1 MTETQPIEMP
11 SHPTL
16 HGATVL
22 LNSDE
27 QRKEVI
33 EKAFDYRGDVTLTLT
48 DGSVVEGYL
57 FDRRE
62 RDGKAEVRVMT
73 PAGERKTVPYAE
85 VEKLAFTGRDP
96 AAGKSWE
103 TWVKK
108 YVEKKK
114 AGQTISLEPE
124 KLE

>member
-1 MTETQPIEMP
+1 MSEANHLVSD

-22 LNSDE
+22 LKTDE
-27 QRKEVI
+27 QRREVL
-33 EKAFDYRGDVTLTLT
+33 EKAFDYRGDVTLTLA
-48 DGSVVEGYL
+48 GGEAVAGYL

-62 RDGKAEVRVMT
+62 RNGVAEVRVMT
-73 PAGERKTVPYAE
+73 PAGERVVVPYAA
-85 VEKLAFTGRDP
+85 VEKLGFTGRDP

-108 YVEKKK
+108 YVEKKQ

-124 KLE
+124 KLD

>member
-1 MTETQPIEMP
+1 MEMP

-22 LNSDE
+22 LRSDE
-27 QRKEVI
+27 QRREVI
-33 EKAFDYRGDVTLTLT
+33 EKAFDYRGDVTLTLHCG
-48 DGSVVEGYL
+48 DVVEGYL
-57 FDRRE
+57 FDRRQ
-62 RDGKAEVRVMT
+62 RDGVPEVRVMT
-73 PAGERKTVPYAE
+73 PAGARTTVPYAD

-103 TWVKK
+103 TWVQK

-114 AGQTISLEPE
+114 AGQSVSLEPE

>member
-1 MTETQPIEMP
+1 MAETQPIEMP

-22 LNSDE
+22 LNSDA
-27 QRKEVI
+27 QRREVI
-33 EKAFDYRGDVTLTLT
+33 EKAFDYRGDVTLTLR
-48 DGSVVEGYL
+48 DGSVVAGYL

-62 RDGKAEVRVMT
+62 RDGVAEVRVMT
-73 PAGERKTVPYAE
+73 PDGERKTVPYTE

-108 YVEKKK
+108 YVEKKR

>member
-1 MTETQPIEMP
+1 MAETQPIEMP

-22 LNSDE
+22 LNTDE
-27 QRKEVI
+27 QRREVI
-33 EKAFDYRGDVTLTLT
+33 EKAFDYRGDVTLTLQS
-48 DGSVVEGYL
+48 GEVVAGYL
-57 FDRRE
+57 FDRRQ
-62 RDGKAEVRVMT
+62 RDGVHEVRIMT
-73 PAGERKTVPYAE
+73 PDGTRETVPYAD

-114 AGQTISLEPE
+114 AGQSISLEPE

>member
-1 MTETQPIEMP
+1 MNESQPIEMP

-22 LNSDE
+22 LRSDE
-27 QRKEVI
+27 QRREVI
-33 EKAFDYRGDVTLTLT
+33 EKAFDYRGDVTLTLHCG
-48 DGSVVEGYL
+48 DVVAGYL

-62 RDGKAEVRVMT
+62 RDGVPEVRVMT
-73 PAGERKTVPYAE
+73 PAGERATVPYAE
-85 VEKLAFTGRDP
+85 VAKLAFTGRDP

-103 TWVKK
+103 TWVQK

-114 AGQTISLEPE
+114 AGQAISLEPE